1 MLTKTADDWFAEN
14 MRARREAIGL
24 SQAGLARLMTHKGHE
39 GIHQTTIARMERGD
53 RVVRLSEAETIA
65 GLLNTNL
72 PSLLLPRVS
81 VLSQVEDRL
90 GELGKRHKQLR
101 DQTVD
106 YEITRAQL
114 KLAVQ
119 AVQQVLDGGGGLSE
133 EDRDELFSS
142 YSREYLGSRLDRAR
156 HWLEQS
162 AVDVAQA
169 EMVFANAAAAEV
181 LEGASESSPVIFV
194 DTGEGP
200 SDDE

>member
-1 MLTKTADDWFAEN
+1 MTKTADDWFAEN

-24 SQAGLARLMTHKGHE
+24 SQAGLARLMTYEGHE
-39 GIHQTTIARMERGD
+39 GIHQTTIARMERGE

-65 GLLNTNL
+65 VLLNTNL
-72 PSLLLPRVS
+72 QTLLLPRVS

-90 GELGKRHKQLR
+90 GELGIRHKQLR

-106 YEITRAQL
+106 YEVARAQL

-133 EDRDELFSS
+133 EDRDELFSA

-156 HWLEQS
+156 DWLEQG
-162 AVDVAQA
+162 AVDVVQA

-194 DTGEGP
+194 DTGDGP